1 MAIKP
6 KAAKNAAYK
15 KNHTIS
21 ASSNGRP
28 GTKAPAVRLNQYG
41 IPDWRLEQPEF
52 EVFEVSNGPEVH
64 YKIKGKLNAPV
75 PPIRESKYM
84 TKEQQLELYPWMLMN
99 LRIDQPLVHLSN
111 PPTVLAAVYFL

>member
-1 MAIKP
+1 MAIKT
-6 KAAKNAAYK
+6 KAAKNSAYK

-41 IPDWRLEQPEF
+41 IPDWRLEPPEF
-52 EVFEVSNGPEVH
+52 EGFEVSNGPEVH

-75 PPIRESKYM
+75 PPFREAKDM
-84 TKEQQLELYPWMLMN
+84 TKEQQLELYRWMVITR
-99 LRIDQPLVHLSN
+99 RIGQALEN
-111 PPTVLAAVYFL
+111 

>member
-1 MAIKP
+1 MAIKT
-6 KAAKNAAYK
+6 KAAKNSAYK

-41 IPDWRLEQPEF
+41 IPDWRLDQPEF

-64 YKIKGKLNAPV
+64 YKIKGKLNAPL

-84 TKEQQLELYPWMLMN
+84 TKEQRLVLYRCMLMDHRMQRALGN
-99 LRIDQPLVHLSN
+99 L
-111 PPTVLAAVYFL
+111 